1 MCVPRNPTQPPS
13 LPDTGAR
20 LHAHPPD
27 PSQPESFLEVLDTT
41 TNLGPIVDFCVVD
54 LDRQGQGQVVT
65 CSGGAGDGSL
75 RIVRSGIGVLPQA
88 TVELPSLKGVWNL
101 RRWGQGGASPAP
113 KGG

>member
-1 MCVPRNPTQPPS
+1 M
-13 LPDTGAR
+13 
-20 LHAHPPD
+20 HAHPPD
-27 PSQPESFLEVLDTT
+27 PSQPDSFLEVLDTT

-101 RRWGQGGASPAP
+101 RRWGCWWRRGVRERVRGGDGVMRADIT
-113 KGG
+113 